1 MLTDPKHMGRDTAP
15 LINSFGHYLKR
26 RFPQK
31 VHKVTVD
38 AGFTCPNRDGSKGR
52 TGCSYCNNK
61 SFNPN
66 RRRETPSI
74 AQQIEAG
81 KAVVKKR
88 TGATRVMAYFQA
100 YSNTYAPVSEL
111 ADRYEQALA
120 CPGVIGLSIGTRPD
134 CIDAAAVDLLASY
147 RDRGYEIWLEIGLQS
162 AHDITLQ
169 RIRRGHDFA
178 AYAQAVHLVRARG
191 LPVCTHL
198 ILGLPGENHNMMMQ
212 TLDRMMEAG
221 TDGMKFHPLH
231 IVRHTLLAH
240 QWKQEPFPLLALHE
254 YAGLVCDMLERIPP
268 RYVIHRLTGTASR
281 DVLLAPSWCAGK
293 WSVINAIHAEMRRR
307 GRRQGC
313 VFDAE
318 RVVHPWH
325 RFDRQFTAPTVCCQV
340 NVSSNDKSL
349 KARGTG

>member
-1 MLTDPKHMGRDTAP
+1 MAGREGCGLKIANPLQEPVRDV
-15 LINSFGHYLKR
+15 LINSFGYYLKR

-38 AGFTCPNRDGSKGR
+38 AGFTCPNRDGSKGK

-66 RRRETPSI
+66 RRREIPSI

-81 KAVVKKR
+81 KAVVRKR
-88 TGATRVMAYFQA
+88 TGATRVLAYFQA
-100 YSNTYAPVSEL
+100 YSNTYAPISEL

-120 CPGVIGLSIGTRPD
+120 CPDVIGLSIGTRPD
-134 CIDAAAVDLLASY
+134 CIDAGAVDLLASY

-178 AYAQAVHLVRARG
+178 TYAQAIRLIRARG

-212 TLDRMMEAG
+212 TLDRMMEVG

-231 IVRHTLLAH
+231 IVRHTLFAH
-240 QWKQEPFPLLALHE
+240 QWKQEPFPLLSRHE
-254 YAGLVCDMLERIPP
+254 YTGLVCDMLERIPP
-268 RYVIHRLTGTASR
+268 R
-281 DVLLAPSWCAGK
+281 
-293 WSVINAIHAEMRRR
+293 
-307 GRRQGC
+307 
-313 VFDAE
+313 
-318 RVVHPWH
+318 HPWH
-325 RFDRQFTAPTVCCQV
+325 LFDTNP
-340 NVSSNDKSL
+340 VSDKVSESIPVP
-349 KARGTG
+349 G